1 MACYLDSKD
10 LYKKCI
16 LYADIM
22 ANTEKETN
30 ELFEALN
37 IPLEFVPQALKALD
51 THSQKNMFDKKIT
64 EDYWTEEWLWNEVD
78 EIFNELDIPI
88 KISMSVND
96 LSEIIH

>member
-10 LYKKCI
+10 LYKKCV
-16 LYADIM
+16 LYTDIM

-37 IPLEFVPQALKALD
+37 IPLEFVPEALKALD
-51 THSQKNMFDKKIT
+51 THSQKNMFDKKIN
-64 EDYWTEEWLWNEVD
+64 EDWNEELLWNEVD

-88 KISMSVND
+88 KMSMSVND

>member
-10 LYKKCI
+10 LYKKCV

-37 IPLEFVPQALKALD
+37 IPLEFVPEALKALD

-64 EDYWTEEWLWNEVD
+64 EDWTEEWLWNEVD

>member
-37 IPLEFVPQALKALD
+37 IPLEFVPEALKALD

-64 EDYWTEEWLWNEVD
+64 EDCNEELLWNEVD
-78 EIFNELDIPI
+78 EIFNEIDIPI

>member
-10 LYKKCI
+10 LYKKCV

-30 ELFEALN
+30 EMFEALN
-37 IPLEFVPQALKALD
+37 IPLEFVPEALKALD
-51 THSQKNMFDKKIT
+51 THSQKNMFDKKII
-64 EDYWTEEWLWNEVD
+64 EDWNEELLWNEVD

>member
-16 LYADIM
+16 LYANIM

-37 IPLEFVPQALKALD
+37 IPLEFVPEALKALD

>member
-30 ELFEALN
+30 EMFEALN
-37 IPLEFVPQALKALD
+37 IPLEFVPEALKALD
-51 THSQKNMFDKKIT
+51 THSQKNMFDKNFS
-64 EDYWTEEWLWNEVD
+64 EDWTEELLWKEVD

>member
-37 IPLEFVPQALKALD
+37 IPLEFVPEALKALD

-64 EDYWTEEWLWNEVD
+64 EDWNEELLWNEVD

>member
-37 IPLEFVPQALKALD
+37 IPLEFVPEALKALD
-51 THSQKNMFDKKIT
+51 THSQKNMFDKKIN
-64 EDYWTEEWLWNEVD
+64 EDWNEELLWNEVD

>member
-30 ELFEALN
+30 EMFEALN
-37 IPLEFVPQALKALD
+37 IPLEFVPEALKALD

-64 EDYWTEEWLWNEVD
+64 EDWNEELLWNEVD

>member
-1 MACYLDSKD
+1 MACYLDSKH

-37 IPLEFVPQALKALD
+37 IPLEFVPVALQALD
-51 THSQKNMFDKKIT
+51 THSQKKMFDKAITKI
-64 EDYWTEEWLWNEVD
+64 ESVDWKEVD
-78 EIFNELDIPI
+78 GIFEELDIPI

>member
-16 LYADIM
+16 LYANIM

-30 ELFEALN
+30 ELFEVLN
-37 IPLEFVPQALKALD
+37 IPLEFVPEALKAMD